1 MKTTK
6 LVRKNGKAFSRK
18 RDSFLVFTD
27 QGRRFHET
35 LRYFHNLL
43 TKFYP
48 QPPEGGFKE
57 VRLKFYWMKSPLG
70 GWGLSPL
77 QGI

>member
-6 LVRKNGKAFSRK
+6 LSRKNGKAFSRK

-35 LRYFHNLL
+35 PRYFHNLL
-43 TKFYP
+43 RYFTPKFMK
-48 QPPEGGFKE
+48 GAVKE
-57 VRLKFYWMKSPLG
+57 VQLKFLLGKAPFRGLG
-70 GWGLSPL
+70 G
-77 QGI
+77 

>member
-6 LVRKNGKAFSRK
+6 LVRKNGKAISRK

-43 TKFYP
+43 RYFTPNPLK
-48 QPPEGGFKE
+48 GALKE
-57 VRLKFYWMKSPLG
+57 YDKIFIGVKPPLG

-77 QGI
+77 